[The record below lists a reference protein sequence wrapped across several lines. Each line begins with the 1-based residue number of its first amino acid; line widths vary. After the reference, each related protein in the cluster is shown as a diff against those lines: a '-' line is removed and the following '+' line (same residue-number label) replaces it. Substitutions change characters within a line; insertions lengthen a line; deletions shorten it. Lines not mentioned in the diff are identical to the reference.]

1 MAGGVKFAVE
11 GLSDVLQVF
20 DELAREI
27 GDKEAKSKILVPA
40 TRKAMQPVLRAA
52 QQNAPVDTGGLR
64 LSLQI
69 EARRPNRKDQR
80 SKYISNTD
88 AVIAVVTTASGKKLK
103 KMSQGK
109 GLEQS
114 RRRLASMEQDAHVGA
129 YRAHNF
135 MGVDS
140 DARAIAQEFGT
151 ARMKNKDGNPFMRP
165 ALENNA
171 TQVANTL
178 GKILGDQI
186 TKYKSRKFKK

>member
-1 MAGGVKFAVE
+1 MTGGVKFAVE

>member
-1 MAGGVKFAVE
+1 MTGGVKFAVE

-64 LSLQI
+64 LSLQV
-69 EARRPNRKDQR
+69 EARRPNRRDRR
-80 SKYISNTD
+80 SKYVSNTD
-88 AVIAVVTTASGKKLK
+88 TVIAAVTTASGRKLK
-103 KMSQGK
+103 QMSEGK
-109 GLEQS
+109 GLERS
-114 RRRLASMEQDAHVGA
+114 RKRLAKMGMEQEDAS
-129 YRAHNF
+129 RF

-151 ARMKNKDGNPFMRP
+151 ARMRNKDGNPFLRP
-165 ALENNA
+165 ALESNA
-171 TQVANTL
+171 MVVANDL
-178 GKILGDQI
+178 GKALATQI
-186 TKYKSRKFKK
+186 TKYKSRKVKK

>member
-1 MAGGVKFAVE
+1 MAGFTFKFE

-64 LSLQI
+64 LSLQV
-69 EARRPNRKDQR
+69 EARRPNRRDRR
-80 SKYISNTD
+80 SKYVSNTD
-88 AVIAVVTTASGKKLK
+88 TVIAAVTTASGRKLK
-103 KMSQGK
+103 QMSEGK
-109 GLEQS
+109 GLERS
-114 RRRLASMEQDAHVGA
+114 RKRLAKMGMEQEDAS
-129 YRAHNF
+129 RF

-151 ARMKNKDGNPFMRP
+151 ARMRNKDGNPFLRP
-165 ALENNA
+165 ALESNA
-171 TQVANTL
+171 MVVANDL
-178 GKILGDQI
+178 GKALATQI
-186 TKYKSRKFKK
+186 TKYKSRKVKK